1 MSSILRTLHQ
11 MNALVYDSVY
21 GFGFNLHYIADYLSQ
36 HSNHNPMA
44 KRNFSLAKIYTGGL
58 DITNWVN
65 YSKEEQEEA
74 LKKEWYI

>member
-21 GFGFNLHYIADYLSQ
+21 GFGFNLHYIADYLGQ

-44 KRNFSLAKIYTGGL
+44 KRNFSLPKIYTGG
-58 DITNWVN
+58 
-65 YSKEEQEEA
+65 
-74 LKKEWYI
+74 